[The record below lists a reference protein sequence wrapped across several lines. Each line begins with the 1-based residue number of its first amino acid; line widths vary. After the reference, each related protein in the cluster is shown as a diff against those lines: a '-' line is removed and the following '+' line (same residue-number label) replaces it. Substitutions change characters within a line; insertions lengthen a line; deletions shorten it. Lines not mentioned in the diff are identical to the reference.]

1 MSQPLG
7 GDGRRQCGELWP
19 AQPAKPCRKPP
30 GPFRASAATLGPHR
44 GAPALRARIPHRQAH
59 SRGPGTATPASR
71 IARPALLRAPHRRA
85 RVPPRSAPPGP
96 DPGLPARSKARAA
109 ATAAAAAAA
118 MAEVH
123 RRQHAPVKGE
133 APAKSSTHRDEEELG
148 MAPAETLTVFLKLL
162 AAGFYGV
169 SSFLIVVVN
178 KSVLTN
184 YRFPSSLCVGLGQ
197 MVATVAVLWVGKA
210 LRVVKFPDFDRNVPR
225 KTFPLPLLYFGNQIT
240 GLFSTKK
247 LNLPMF
253 TVLRR
258 FSILFTMFAEGALL
272 KKTFSWGIKMTVFA
286 MIIGAFIAA
295 SSDLAFDL
303 EGYVFILIN
312 DVLTAANGAYVKQKL
327 DSKELGKYGLLY
339 YNALFMILPTL
350 AIAYFTGDA
359 QKAMEF
365 EGWADALFLLQF
377 TLSCVMGFILMYA
390 TVLCTQYNSALT
402 TTIVGCIKN
411 ILITYI
417 GMVFG
422 GDYIFTWTNFIG
434 LNISIAGSLVYSYIT
449 FTEEQLSKQSEASNK
464 LDTKGKG
471 AV

>member
-1 MSQPLG
+1 
-7 GDGRRQCGELWP
+7 
-19 AQPAKPCRKPP
+19 
-30 GPFRASAATLGPHR
+30 
-44 GAPALRARIPHRQAH
+44 
-59 SRGPGTATPASR
+59 
-71 IARPALLRAPHRRA
+71 
-85 RVPPRSAPPGP
+85 
-96 DPGLPARSKARAA
+96 
-109 ATAAAAAAA
+109 

-225 KTFPLPLLYFGNQIT
+225 KV
-240 GLFSTKK
+240 K
-247 LNLPMF
+247 LAHVYSSE
-253 TVLRR
+253 TVLH
-258 FSILFTMFAEGALL
+258 SVYN
-272 KKTFSWGIKMTVFA
+272 TFSWGIKMTVFA
-286 MIIGAFIAA
+286 MIIGAFVAA

-359 QKAMEF
+359 QKGMHSRQHWTLGGYDTKVELPQVCF
-365 EGWADALFLLQF
+365 PSTTVIIIISIFIIFTFLLLFLFLL
-377 TLSCVMGFILMYA
+377 
-390 TVLCTQYNSALT
+390 
-402 TTIVGCIKN
+402 
-411 ILITYI
+411 
-417 GMVFG
+417 
-422 GDYIFTWTNFIG
+422 IFFRKKKH
-434 LNISIAGSLVYSYIT
+434 S
-449 FTEEQLSKQSEASNK
+449 EEKQ
-464 LDTKGKG
+464 
-471 AV
+471 